1 MSSRR
6 PGESGGDVMIVG
18 TRAAMAL
25 ALVVLVAGGI
35 FMTLASADPSA
46 SGRVI
51 SKILK
56 EYARL
61 RSYALNRA
69 EELREEGRVEEAQ
82 AIESAV
88 QEADSLIQEA
98 REAYQSGNL
107 SLAGQKV
114 REAFNTI
121 MEALRGVGEA
131 PGVPIARRVAAGI
144 ERNRR
149 LLGRLST
156 AVDRL
161 ERLGVDVTDLR
172 EALATASSL
181 LDEAQSLLE
190 EGRPVA
196 AAQKLT
202 EAHRVLVRVVERI
215 REIVRQAGNVN
226 VTERAEKIV
235 ELVERTISRLEEV
248 EQRLIQANRTDAA
261 ARVAQV
267 RARLGE
273 LLSQFESQVQ
283 AGDEEAARQTLREM
297 MLILRGI
304 ARHLRSRR

>member
-1 MSSRR
+1 
-6 PGESGGDVMIVG
+6 MIVT

-25 ALVVLVAGGI
+25 ALVVLAAGGT
-35 FMTLASADPSA
+35 FMALASADPSP
-46 SGRVI
+46 SGRVV

-69 EELREEGRVEEAQ
+69 EELQEEGRIEEAQ

-121 MEALRGVGEA
+121 MEALRGVGET

-149 LLGRLST
+149 LLGRLSI
-156 AVDRL
+156 AVSRL
-161 ERLGVDVTDLR
+161 EKLGVEVTDLK

-190 EGRPVA
+190 EGHPVA
-196 AAQKLT
+196 AAQKLA
-202 EAHRVLVRVVERI
+202 EAHKILVEVVGRV
-215 REIVRQAGNVN
+215 REIVRQTGNVN

-235 ELVERTISRLEEV
+235 EMVERTISKLEEV

-267 RARLGE
+267 RVRLEE

-283 AGDEEAARQTLREM
+283 AGDEEGARQTLRQM
-297 MLILRGI
+297 MYILRAI
-304 ARHLRSRR
+304 ARHLRRGG

>member
-1 MSSRR
+1 MT
-6 PGESGGDVMIVG
+6 IVT

-25 ALVVLVAGGI
+25 ALVVLAAGGT
-35 FMTLASADPSA
+35 FMALASADPSP
-46 SGRVI
+46 SGRVV

-69 EELREEGRVEEAQ
+69 EELQEEGRIEEAQ

-107 SLAGQKV
+107 SLAGRKV

-149 LLGRLST
+149 LLGRLSI
-156 AVDRL
+156 AVSRL
-161 ERLGVDVTDLR
+161 EKLGVDVTDLK
-172 EALATASSL
+172 EALTTASSL

-190 EGRPVA
+190 EGHPVA
-196 AAQKLT
+196 AAQKLA
-202 EAHRVLVRVVERI
+202 EAHKILVEVVERV
-215 REIVRQAGNVN
+215 REIVRQTGNVN

-235 ELVERTISRLEEV
+235 EMVERTISKLEEV

-267 RARLGE
+267 RVRLEE

-283 AGDEEAARQTLREM
+283 AGDEEGARQTLRQM
-297 MLILRGI
+297 MYILRAI
-304 ARHLRSRR
+304 ARHLKRGG